1 MSRLRNIIK
10 LKNHTQELKLRLPF
24 TALTIGSWI
33 NIFSSIWVG
42 LLIDKILTM
51 IPNNLFRVLMY
62 VEIKLFQTVF

>member
-10 LKNHTQELKLRLPF
+10 LKNPTQELKLRLPF

-33 NIFSSIWVG
+33 NISSSIWAD
-42 LLIDKILTM
+42 LPINKILTM
-51 IPNNLFRVLMY
+51 IPNNLSRVLIY